1 MSDRLSLILTRRR
14 RLAPAVVELT
24 LEAEGGTPLPPAPPG
39 AHLELELPGG
49 LTRHYSLLDDGADG
63 RYRLGVLREPDSRG
77 GSAFLADQAPEGLAL
92 AASTPRDRFPLDEG
106 GHRQVLIGGGIGITP
121 LVAMARRL
129 CQLDT
134 IPEVHYLVRREE
146 DAAFADTLA
155 ALLPEG
161 ALHLH
166 VSARSGRVDLAALAG
181 EVDAATRIHACGPEG
196 LLAALEAEAEA
207 EAWPAG
213 CLRLER
219 FRGTTPDATPRD
231 GRCEIV
237 LARSGRTLTLAADE
251 SLLDGL
257 SRAGVA
263 PPTLC
268 GEGACGTCACGVIEG
283 AVEHRDVLQDDA
295 EKAANDTLYACV
307 SRPAGARLV
316 LDL

>member
-1 MSDRLSLILTRRR
+1 MSDRLSLILTRHR
-14 RLAPAVVELT
+14 RLTPSVVELT
-24 LEAEGGTPLPPAPPG
+24 LEAADGKELPPAPAG

-49 LTRHYSLLDDGADG
+49 LARHYSLLDDGADG

-77 GSAFLADQAPEGLAL
+77 GSTFLADEAREGLRL
-92 AASTPRDRFPLDEG
+92 AASTPRDRFPLDETG
-106 GHRQVLIGGGIGITP
+106 GRQLLVGGGIGITP

-129 CQLDT
+129 CARGVT
-134 IPEVHYLVRREE
+134 PEVHYLVRREA
-146 DAAFADTLA
+146 DAAFADELA

-161 ALHLH
+161 ALRLH
-166 VSARSGRVDLAALAG
+166 VSARDGRAEVAELVG
-181 EVDAATRIHACGPEG
+181 EVDADTRIHACGPEG
-196 LLAALEAEAEA
+196 LLAALEAEAD
-207 EAWPAG
+207 AWPAG

-219 FRGTTPDATPRD
+219 FRGAAPDTTPRD
-231 GRCEIV
+231 GQCEVV
-237 LARSGRTLTLAADE
+237 LARSERTLTLAPDE
-251 SLLDGL
+251 PLIEGL
-257 SRAGVA
+257 ARAGVA

-283 AVEHRDVLQDDA
+283 AVDHRDVLQDDT

>member
-1 MSDRLSLILTRRR
+1 MSDRLSLILTRHR
-14 RLAPAVVELT
+14 RLSPSIVELT
-24 LEAEGGTPLPPAPPG
+24 LEAADGTTLPVAPAG
-39 AHLELELPGG
+39 AHLELDLPGG
-49 LTRHYSLLDDGADG
+49 LVRHYSLLDDGADG

-77 GSAFLADQAPEGLAL
+77 GSVLLVDDVREGQAFT
-92 AASTPRDRFPLDEG
+92 ASAPRDRFPLDESG
-106 GHRQVLIGGGIGITP
+106 RRQVLIGGGIGITP

-129 CQLDT
+129 CRRGLT
-134 IPEVHYLVRREE
+134 PEVHYLVRREE
-146 DAAFADTLA
+146 DAAFADELA

-166 VSARSGRVDLAALAG
+166 VSDRDGRAEVADLVG
-181 EVDAATRIHACGPEG
+181 EVDAGVRIHACGPEG
-196 LLAALEAEAEA
+196 LLAALEAVAVT
-207 EAWPAG
+207 WPAG
-213 CLRLER
+213 CLQLER
-219 FRGTTPDATPRD
+219 FRGAAPDATPRD
-231 GRCEIV
+231 GQCEIV
-237 LARSGRTLTLAADE
+237 LARSDRTVVLAPDE

-257 SRAGVA
+257 TRAGVA

-283 AVEHRDVLQDDA
+283 DVDHRDVLQDDA

>member
-1 MSDRLSLILTRRR
+1 MSECLSLILTRYR
-14 RLAPAVVELT
+14 RLAPSVVELT
-24 LEAEGGTPLPPAPPG
+24 LEAADGGPLPPAPAG

-49 LTRHYSLLDDGADG
+49 LTRHYSLLDDGAGG

-77 GSAFLADQAPEGLAL
+77 GSAFLADQAREGLAL
-92 AASTPRDRFPLDEG
+92 AVSTPRDRFPLDETG
-106 GHRQVLIGGGIGITP
+106 RRQVLIGGGIGITP

-129 CQLDT
+129 CARGIT
-134 IPEVHYLVRREE
+134 PEVHYLVRREE
-146 DAAFADTLA
+146 DAAFAGELA

-161 ALHLH
+161 ALRLH
-166 VSARSGRVDLAALAG
+166 VSARDGRAQVAELVG
-181 EVDAATRIHACGPEG
+181 EVDADTRIHACGPEG
-196 LLAALEAEAEA
+196 LLAALEAEAD
-207 EAWPAG
+207 AWPAG

-219 FRGTTPDATPRD
+219 FRGAAPDATPRD
-231 GRCEIV
+231 GQCEIV
-237 LARSGRTLTLAADE
+237 LARSDRTLTLAPDE

-257 SRAGVA
+257 ARAGVA

-283 AVEHRDVLQDDA
+283 AVDHRDVLQDDA

>member
-1 MSDRLSLILTRRR
+1 MSERLSLILTRHR
-14 RLAPAVVELT
+14 RLAASVVELT
-24 LEAEGGTPLPPAPPG
+24 LEAADGGPLPSAPAG

-49 LTRHYSLLDDGADG
+49 LTRHYSLLDDGAGG
-63 RYRLGVLREPDSRG
+63 RYRLGVLRESDSRG
-77 GSAFLADQAPEGLAL
+77 GSAFLADQAREGLTL
-92 AASTPRDRFPLDEG
+92 IASPPQDRFPLDETG
-106 GHRQVLIGGGIGITP
+106 GRQVLIGGGIGITP

-129 CQLDT
+129 CARGVT
-134 IPEVHYLVRREE
+134 PEVHYLVRREE
-146 DAAFADTLA
+146 DAAFAEELA

-161 ALHLH
+161 ALRLN
-166 VSARSGRVDLAALAG
+166 VSARDGRAQVAELVG
-181 EVDAATRIHACGPEG
+181 EVDADTRIHACGPES
-196 LLAALEAEAEA
+196 LLAALEAEAD
-207 EAWPAG
+207 AWPAG

-219 FRGTTPDATPRD
+219 FRGAVPDTTPRD
-231 GRCEIV
+231 GQCEVV
-237 LARSGRTLTLAADE
+237 LARSGRTLTLATDE

-257 SRAGVA
+257 ARAGVA

-283 AVEHRDVLQDDA
+283 AVDHRDVLQDDA

>member
-14 RLAPAVVELT
+14 RLAPAIVELT
-24 LEAEGGTPLPPAPPG
+24 LEAEDGAPLPPAPAG
-39 AHLELELPGG
+39 AHLELALPGG
-49 LTRHYSLLDDGADG
+49 LVRHYSLLDDGSEG
-63 RYRLGVLREPDSRG
+63 RYRLGVLREADSRG
-77 GSAFLADQAPEGLAL
+77 GSAFLADEAPEGLRL
-92 AASTPRDRFPLDEG
+92 DASTPRDRFCLDETG
-106 GHRQVLIGGGIGITP
+106 RRQVLIGGGIGITP

-129 CQLDT
+129 RARGVT
-134 IPEVHYLVRREE
+134 PEVHYLVRREA
-146 DAAFADTLA
+146 DAAFAEELA

-161 ALHLH
+161 ALRLH
-166 VSARSGRVDLAALAG
+166 VSGRDGRAEVATLVG
-181 EVDAATRIHACGPEG
+181 EVDVDTRVHACGPEG
-196 LLAALEAEAEA
+196 LLAALEAEAD
-207 EAWPAG
+207 AWPAG

-219 FRGTTPDATPRD
+219 FRGAAPDATPRD
-231 GRCEIV
+231 GHCEIV
-237 LARSGRTLTLAADE
+237 LERSGQTLSLAPEE
-251 SLLDGL
+251 SLIDGL

-283 AVEHRDVLQDDA
+283 EVDHRDVLQSDA